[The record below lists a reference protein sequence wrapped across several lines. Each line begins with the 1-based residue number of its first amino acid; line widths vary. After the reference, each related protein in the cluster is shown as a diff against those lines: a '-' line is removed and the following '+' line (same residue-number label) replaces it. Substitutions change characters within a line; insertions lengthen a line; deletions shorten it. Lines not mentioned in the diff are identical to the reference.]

1 MKKQIIC
8 AMTVCALLVSNSA
21 LAATVSKSFG
31 GFNINV
37 TTPNTTSS
45 KTVQTSAN
53 TAAMK
58 AQIDAVTSKV
68 NSLSTNYQNSINS
81 LANNLLPTAQIDK
94 LKEEKEKL
102 QKASK
107 STVDVNI
114 EIAEDGTIALN
125 KFLKTSSAKETFKNL
140 SVAQKTAIKKDL
152 NNLAS
157 VSSSYSQIIEQSK
170 TLAKQI
176 KADPVAAM
184 NLKADIIN
192 LTKVQ
197 INAAKQ
203 VKNITKLSANIV
215 TSASKAGVSIK

>member
-31 GFNINV
+31 GFNFNV

-58 AQIDAVTSKV
+58 AQIDAITSKV

-157 VSSSYSQIIEQSK
+157 VNSSYSQIIEQSK
-170 TLAKQI
+170 ILAKQI